1 MELRIGQLVDEAAVP
16 PEGSPEQERID
27 TLISELQDGLVAHSD
42 RTPQRHAEGL
52 LRA

>member
-27 TLISELQDGLVAHSD
+27 TLISELQDGLVAHSE
-42 RTPQRHAEGL
+42 RTPRRHAEGL